1 MVSLVTVQVALKSHI
16 HVTCF
21 FTAILKIV
29 IGMINFS
36 TIWLQGSHHQ
46 QFWHQPPQLLYV

>member
-46 QFWHQPPQLLYV
+46 QFWHQTPQLLYI